1 MGVKNDSLIE
11 IALSEM
17 SARKRPRTLL
27 KITKDVFDKK
37 GLNIKTEKD
46 LVAQFQMDFMLSGH
60 FICIGENRSGTKIW
74 DLKNRQ
80 LSSLLDKDGRY
91 LDEVIELDEDV
102 AKHELTDEVIYDLV
116 EDYDADEDD
125 VIHEDDEDD
134 LEDEISEE
142 LEEDDL
148 VEDED
153 DIEGEDIS

>member
-142 LEEDDL
+142 LEDDDL

>member
-1 MGVKNDSLIE
+1 
-11 IALSEM
+11 M

-116 EDYDADEDD
+116 EDYDADEDEDD

-148 VEDED
+148 VGDED